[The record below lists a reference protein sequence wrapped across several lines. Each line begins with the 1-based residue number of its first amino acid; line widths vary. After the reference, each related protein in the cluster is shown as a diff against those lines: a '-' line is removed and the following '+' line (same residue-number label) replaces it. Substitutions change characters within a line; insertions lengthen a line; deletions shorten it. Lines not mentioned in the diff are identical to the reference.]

1 MKLNAKKTIYV
12 GIAFLII
19 SMFWQVYDTVIAQIL
34 INSFGLNQTTSGIVM
49 ALDNVLA
56 LFLLPLFGSLSDK
69 TKTKR
74 GRRTPY
80 IFFGTIAAAVLVT
93 GVALFDNAQQNLLRQ
108 EGVSNVVTTDMT
120 KIDNYESK
128 EFGIIISVESDV
140 ETIVKVTYNESKK
153 AFYYELDGVET
164 KYIGTKHYTYKDKVY
179 GVKELAVNARSIDV
193 TVVRNNNM
201 FLFVGVVGVLLFV
214 LIAMATYR
222 TPAVS
227 LMPDV
232 TVKPLRSKA
241 NAIINLMG
249 TAGGI
254 ISLGFMSVLNKEY
267 TSNIPTFACLSVLM
281 IVGLCIFLWKV
292 NEPKLVKEMEEDAE
306 KYGLVEEEEKVE
318 ETSSN
323 NDKMPKDV
331 RTSFILI
338 LISIVFWFMGY
349 NAATSKFS
357 VYAVNILGTSFTTPL
372 LVAQACAV
380 VAFIPIGII
389 ASKIGRRKTILIG
402 ITILFTA
409 FVLGTLANAD
419 TIFLIYVTMGLAG
432 VGWATINVNSYP
444 MIVEMA
450 RGNNVG
456 KYTGY
461 YYSAS
466 MFAQILTPILS
477 GLIMDLTG
485 TMKVLFPYC
494 ALFIAAAFV
503 TMFFVKHGDSKP
515 IPKKSALEAFD
526 NDD

>member
-1 MKLNAKKTIYV
+1 MKLNTKKTIYV
-12 GIAFLII
+12 GLAFLII

-34 INSFGLNQTTSGIVM
+34 INSFGLNQTASGIVM
-49 ALDNVLA
+49 ALDNILA

-69 TKTKR
+69 TNSKR
-74 GRRTPY
+74 GKRTPY
-80 IFFGTIAAAVLVT
+80 IFWGTIAAAVLVT
-93 GVALFDNAQQNLLRQ
+93 GVALFDNAQVNELNKAGVEPVVTYEMEETQSYELIIEINKEEVLVTVSYDENQGRYMYTTKENVKDRYLGNKYYEY
-108 EGVSNVVTTDMT
+108 EGV
-120 KIDNYESK
+120 
-128 EFGIIISVESDV
+128 
-140 ETIVKVTYNESKK
+140 
-153 AFYYELDGVET
+153 
-164 KYIGTKHYTYKDKVY
+164 KYGK
-179 GVKELAVNARSIDV
+179 KELAVNHRSEDV
-193 TVVRNNNM
+193 AIVRNNNI
-201 FLFVGVVGVLLFV
+201 FLFVGVVGTLLLV

-254 ISLGFMSVLNKEY
+254 IALGFLSFLNVQY
-267 TSNIPTFACLSVLM
+267 QSAIPTFICLSVLM

-292 NEPKLVKEMEEDAE
+292 NEPKLVEEKEQDEI
-306 KYGLVEEEEKVE
+306 KYGLNDEVVEESVE
-318 ETSSN
+318 ETN
-323 NDKMPKDV
+323 EEMPKDV
-331 RTSFILI
+331 RRSFYLI
-338 LISIVFWFMGY
+338 LLSIVFWFFGY

-357 VYAVNILGTSFTTPL
+357 VYAQNVLGTTFTTPL
-372 LVAQACAV
+372 LVAQAAAV

-409 FVLGTLANAD
+409 FVMGSLANEE

-432 VGWATINVNSYP
+432 IGWATINVNSYP
-444 MIVEMA
+444 MVVEMA
-450 RGNNVG
+450 KGNNVG

-466 MFAQILTPILS
+466 MFAQILTPIVS
-477 GLIMDLTG
+477 GVIMDLTG
-485 TMKVLFPYC
+485 TMTVLFPYC
-494 ALFIAAAFV
+494 AIFVALAFC
-503 TMFFVKHGDSKP
+503 TMFFVRHGDSKP

>member
-1 MKLNAKKTIYV
+1 MKLNTKKTIYV

-74 GRRTPY
+74 GKRTPY

-93 GVALFDNAQQNLLRQ
+93 GVSLFDNAQVNELNKA
-108 EGVSNVVTTDMT
+108 GVQP
-120 KIDNYESK
+120 
-128 EFGIIISVESDV
+128 V
-140 ETIVKVTYNESKK
+140 ETIEMKQTNSYEIVVEIEKQEVLVTVTYDEQQKRFEYLNKKGEEERYLGSK
-153 AFYYELDGVET
+153 Y
-164 KYIGTKHYTYKDKVY
+164 YTYEGVNY
-179 GVKELAVNARSIDV
+179 GKKEMAVNKRSEDV
-193 TVVRNNNM
+193 AIVRNNNI
-201 FLFVGVVGVLLFV
+201 FLFIGVIGTLLFV

-254 ISLGFMSVLNKEY
+254 IALGFLSLLNKQY
-267 TSNIPTFACLSVLM
+267 QSTIPTFICLSVLM

-292 NEPKLVKEMEEDAE
+292 NEPKLVEEKEQDEI
-306 KYGLVEEEEKVE
+306 KYGLNDEVVE
-318 ETSSN
+318 ETVEETN
-323 NDKMPKDV
+323 EEMPKDV
-331 RTSFILI
+331 RRSFYLI
-338 LISIVFWFMGY
+338 LASIVFWFFGY

-357 VYAVNILGTSFTTPL
+357 VYAQNVLGTTFTTPL
-372 LVAQACAV
+372 LVAQAAAV

-402 ITILFTA
+402 ISILFTA
-409 FVLGTLANAD
+409 FVMGSLANEE

-432 VGWATINVNSYP
+432 IGWATINVNSYP

-450 RGNNVG
+450 KGNNVG

-466 MFAQILTPILS
+466 MFAQILTPIVS
-477 GLIMDLTG
+477 GVIMDLTG
-485 TMKVLFPYC
+485 TMTVLFPYC
-494 ALFIAAAFV
+494 AIFVALAFC
-503 TMFFVKHGDSKP
+503 TMFFVRHGDSKP

>member
-1 MKLNAKKTIYV
+1 MKLNTKKTIYV
-12 GIAFLII
+12 GLAFLII

-69 TKTKR
+69 TNTKK
-74 GRRTPY
+74 GKRTPY
-80 IFFGTIAAAVLVT
+80 IFWGTIAAAVLVT
-93 GVALFDNAQQNLLRQ
+93 GVALFDNAQVNELNKA
-108 EGVSNVVTTDMT
+108 GVEPVVT
-120 KIDNYESK
+120 YEM
-128 EFGIIISVESDV
+128 E
-140 ETIVKVTYNESKK
+140 ETQS
-153 AFYYELDGVET
+153 YELVIEINKEEVLVTVSYDVDKERFMYTT
-164 KYIGTKHYTYKDKVY
+164 KDNVKERYLGNKYYTYKNVKY
-179 GVKELAVNARSIDV
+179 GNKELAVNHRSDDV
-193 TVVRNNNM
+193 AIVRNNNI
-201 FLFVGVVGVLLFV
+201 FLFVGVVGILLLV

-254 ISLGFMSVLNKEY
+254 IALGFLSLLNKQY
-267 TSNIPTFACLSVLM
+267 QSTIPTFVCLSVLM
-281 IVGLCIFLWKV
+281 IVGLCVFLWKV
-292 NEPKLVKEMEEDAE
+292 NEPKLV
-306 KYGLVEEEEKVE
+306 EEKEKEEKEYGIEEVVE
-318 ETSSN
+318 ETVEETN
-323 NDKMPKDV
+323 EEMPKDV
-331 RTSFILI
+331 RRSFYLI
-338 LISIVFWFMGY
+338 LLSIVFWFFGY

-357 VYAVNILGTSFTTPL
+357 VYAQNVLGTTFTTPL
-372 LVAQACAV
+372 LVAQAAAV

-409 FVLGTLANAD
+409 FVMGSLANEE

-432 VGWATINVNSYP
+432 IGWATINVNSYP
-444 MIVEMA
+444 MVVEMA

-466 MFAQILTPILS
+466 MFAQILTPIVS
-477 GLIMDLTG
+477 GVIMDLTG
-485 TMKVLFPYC
+485 TMTVLFPYC
-494 ALFIAAAFV
+494 AIFVALAFC
-503 TMFFVKHGDSKP
+503 TMFFVRHGDSKP

>member
-1 MKLNAKKTIYV
+1 MKLNTKKTIYV

-34 INSFGLNQTTSGIVM
+34 INSFGLNQTLSGIVM
-49 ALDNVLA
+49 ALDNILA
-56 LFLLPLFGSLSDK
+56 LFLLPIFGSLSDK
-69 TKTKR
+69 TKTKH
-74 GRRTPY
+74 GKRTPY

-93 GVALFDNAQQNLLRQ
+93 GVALFDNAQVNELNKA
-108 EGVSNVVTTDMT
+108 GVEPVVT
-120 KIDNYESK
+120 
-128 EFGIIISVESDV
+128 VEM
-140 ETIVKVTYNESKK
+140 E
-153 AFYYELDGVET
+153 ET
-164 KYIGTKHYTYKDKVY
+164 KYYEVIVELDKQEILVTVSYDSTQEKFVYVKQGETTKERYLGNKYY
-179 GVKELAVNARSIDV
+179 SYEGVNYSKKELAVNHRSEDV
-193 TVVRNNNM
+193 AIVRNNNI
-201 FLFVGVVGVLLFV
+201 FLFVGVVGILLFV

-254 ISLGFMSVLNKEY
+254 ISLGFLSVLNKQY
-267 TSNIPTFACLSVLM
+267 QSTIPTFACLSVLM

-292 NEPKLVKEMEEDAE
+292 NEPKLVEEKEQDEI
-306 KYGLVEEEEKVE
+306 KYGLNDEVVE
-318 ETSSN
+318 ETIEESN
-323 NDKMPKDV
+323 EEMPKDV
-331 RTSFILI
+331 RRSFFLI
-338 LISIVFWFMGY
+338 LASIVFWFFGY

-357 VYAVNILGTSFTTPL
+357 VYAQNVLGTTFTTPL
-372 LVAQACAV
+372 LVAQAAAV
-380 VAFIPIGII
+380 IAFIPIGII

-402 ITILFTA
+402 ISILFTA
-409 FVLGTLANAD
+409 FVMGSLANEE

-432 VGWATINVNSYP
+432 IGWATINVNSYP
-444 MIVEMA
+444 MVVEMA
-450 RGNNVG
+450 KGNNVG

-466 MFAQILTPILS
+466 MFAQILTPIVS
-477 GLIMDLTG
+477 GVIMDLTG
-485 TMKVLFPYC
+485 TMTVLFPYC
-494 ALFIAAAFV
+494 AIFVALAFC
-503 TMFFVKHGDSKP
+503 TMFFVRHGDSKP

>member
-1 MKLNAKKTIYV
+1 MKLNTKKTIYV

-34 INSFGLNQTTSGIVM
+34 INSFGLNQTMSGIVM
-49 ALDNVLA
+49 ALDNILA
-56 LFLLPLFGSLSDK
+56 LFLLPIFGSLSDK
-69 TKTKR
+69 TKTKH
-74 GRRTPY
+74 GKRTPY

-93 GVALFDNAQQNLLRQ
+93 GVALFDNAQVNELNKA
-108 EGVSNVVTTDMT
+108 GV
-120 KIDNYESK
+120 EP
-128 EFGIIISVESDV
+128 V
-140 ETIVKVTYNESKK
+140 ETVEMSQADSYEIVVEINKKEVLVTVTYDAGQKRFEYLNDKGEEER
-153 AFYYELDGVET
+153 YLGN
-164 KYIGTKHYTYKDKVY
+164 KYYTYEDVKY
-179 GVKELAVNARSIDV
+179 GKKELAVNHRSDDV
-193 TVVRNNNM
+193 AIVRNNNV
-201 FLFVGVVGVLLFV
+201 FLFVGVIGTLLFV

-254 ISLGFMSVLNKEY
+254 IALGFLSLLNKQY
-267 TSNIPTFACLSVLM
+267 QSTIPTFVCLSVLM

-292 NEPKLVKEMEEDAE
+292 NEPKLVEEKEQEEKEYRLDE
-306 KYGLVEEEEKVE
+306 EVVEEVE
-318 ETSSN
+318 ETN
-323 NDKMPKDV
+323 EEMPKDV
-331 RTSFILI
+331 RRSFYLI
-338 LISIVFWFMGY
+338 LASIVFWFFGY

-357 VYAVNILGTSFTTPL
+357 VYAQNVLGTTFTTPL
-372 LVAQACAV
+372 LVAQAAAV

-402 ITILFTA
+402 ISILFTA
-409 FVLGTLANAD
+409 FIMGSLANEE

-432 VGWATINVNSYP
+432 IGWATINVNSYP
-444 MIVEMA
+444 MVVEMA
-450 RGNNVG
+450 KGNNVG

-466 MFAQILTPILS
+466 MFAQILTPIVS
-477 GLIMDLTG
+477 GVIMDLTG
-485 TMKVLFPYC
+485 TMTVLFPYC
-494 ALFIAAAFV
+494 AVFVALAFY

-515 IPKKSALEAFD
+515 IPKASALEAFD

>member
-1 MKLNAKKTIYV
+1 MKLDTKKTIYV

-34 INSFGLNQTTSGIVM
+34 INSFGLNQTASGIVM

-56 LFLLPLFGSLSDK
+56 LFLLPIFGSLSDK

-80 IFFGTIAAAVLVT
+80 IFWGTIAAAVLVT
-93 GVALFDNAQQNLLRQ
+93 GVALFDNAQVNALNKA
-108 EGVSNVVTTDMT
+108 GVEPVVTHEM
-120 KIDNYESK
+120 K
-128 EFGIIISVESDV
+128 ETGTYNLVIEENKQEI
-140 ETIVKVTYNESKK
+140 TITVTYNQDQKR
-153 AFYYELDGVET
+153 
-164 KYIGTKHYTYKDKVY
+164 YTYDSVDKDGNPTVERFLGSKYYSYEGVNY
-179 GVKELAVNARSIDV
+179 GKKELAVNKRSEDV
-193 TVVRNNNM
+193 AIVRNNNI
-201 FLFVGVVGVLLFV
+201 FLFVGVVGILLFV

-254 ISLGFMSVLNKEY
+254 ISLGFLSVLNKQY
-267 TSNIPTFACLSVLM
+267 QSTIPTFACLSVLM
-281 IVGLCIFLWKV
+281 IVGLGIFLWKV
-292 NEPKLVKEMEEDAE
+292 NEPKLVEEKEREEKE
-306 KYGLVEEEEKVE
+306 FGLNDVEEKVE
-318 ETSSN
+318 EVVEEK
-323 NDKMPKDV
+323 DEMPKDV
-331 RTSFILI
+331 KRSFFLI
-338 LISIVFWFMGY
+338 LASIVFWFFGY

-357 VYAVNILGTSFTTPL
+357 VYAQNVLGTTFTTPL
-372 LVAQACAV
+372 LVAQAAAV

-389 ASKIGRRKTILIG
+389 ASKIGRRKTILVG
-402 ITILFTA
+402 ISILFTA
-409 FVLGTLANAD
+409 FVLGSLANEE
-419 TIFLIYVTMGLAG
+419 TIFLIYLTMGLAG
-432 VGWATINVNSYP
+432 IGWATINVNSYP
-444 MIVEMA
+444 MVVEMA

-466 MFAQILTPILS
+466 MFAQICTPIVS
-477 GLIMDLTG
+477 GIIMDLTG
-485 TMKVLFPYC
+485 TMTVLFPYC
-494 ALFIAAAFV
+494 AIFVALAFC
-503 TMFFVKHGDSKP
+503 TMFFVRHGDSKP
-515 IPKKSALEAFD
+515 IPKKSKLEAFD